1 MARKL
6 EWTVQGLLPEAV
18 VEPVITA
25 ISAGAPGRWP
35 VSITTFAQDS
45 NDRAEVRFDDGR
57 TLVVK
62 RARHE
67 WARGRF
73 AVSRAAAGLLREA
86 GIPAPRPLAVAVPD
100 DGLPVEAYWKVEL
113 PTLAEVW
120 TGAGRSGRGAL
131 LREWGRLVRR
141 IHRIRLPRH
150 GPLLRPHPGGL
161 GGHLREDL
169 ERRLLPAVAC
179 TWPEAGPLVEALAG
193 AAERIAGR
201 LAGAPA
207 VLVHND
213 LHSGNVLCS
222 ADGAGCA
229 GVLDLEAAFAGPPEA
244 DIAHADVLHGPL
256 FGKPLPAGWLDELL
270 RGYGRALD
278 PVVLAYFRAFHLAN
292 LGYHAALSGYG
303 EHAAGIRAAMEGE
316 VRALSRAVPSGPP
329 APPSTLRA
337 AA

>member
-1 MARKL
+1 MAQKL
-6 EWTVQGLLPEAV
+6 EWMVQGLLPEAV
-18 VEPVITA
+18 IAPVITA
-25 ISAGAPGRWP
+25 ISAEAPGRWP
-35 VSITTFAQDS
+35 VSISTFAQDS

-57 TLVVK
+57 ALVVK
-62 RARHE
+62 RARYD
-67 WARGRF
+67 WARERF
-73 AVSRAAAGLLREA
+73 AVSRAAAGLLRDA
-86 GIPAPRPLAVAVPD
+86 GIPAPRPLAVAVPG
-100 DGLPVEAYWKVEL
+100 DGLPVEVYWKVEL

-120 TGAGRSGRGAL
+120 TGASRSGREVL
-131 LREWGRLVRR
+131 LREWGRLARR
-141 IHRIRLPRH
+141 IHRVRLPRH

-161 GGHLREDL
+161 GGHLGDDL
-169 ERRLLPAVAC
+169 EKRLLPAVAC

-201 LAGAPA
+201 VAGEPA

-222 ADGAGCA
+222 ADGAGCV

-244 DIAHADVLHGPL
+244 DIAHAGVLHGPL
-256 FGKPLPAGWLDELL
+256 FGKPLPAGWQDELL

-292 LGYHAALSGYG
+292 LGYHAALCGYA

-316 VRALSRAVPSGPP
+316 VRAFVQRESPGASTRPS
-329 APPSTLRA
+329 ALRA